1 MENNVLISKMT
12 KEDLNSIANILQSDF
27 DDFWNYNILS
37 NELNSS
43 NSIYLVAKIN
53 DEIIGFAGITLILDE
68 AEINNI
74 VIKKDFR
81 KNGYSKILL
90 QNLIDLSKKQNI
102 KKINLEVNI
111 ENTVAINLYHSFNFK
126 DVGLRKEYYKGKDAI
141 LMSLFI

>member
-1 MENNVLISKMT
+1 MT

-74 VIKKDFR
+74 VIKKVFR
-81 KNGYSKILL
+81 KKGYSKILL

-111 ENTVAINLYHSFNFK
+111 ENIIAINLYHSFNFK
-126 DVGLRKEYYKGKDAI
+126 DVGLRKGYYEGKDAI

>member
-1 MENNVLISKMT
+1 MISEMNLQDL
-12 KEDLNSIANILQSDF
+12 EDIKDCLLTDF

-74 VIKKDFR
+74 VIKKVFR
-81 KNGYSKILL
+81 KKGYSKILL

-111 ENTVAINLYHSFNFK
+111 ENIIAINLYHSFNFK
-126 DVGLRKEYYKGKDAI
+126 DVGLRKGYYKGKDAI

>member
-1 MENNVLISKMT
+1 MENKVLISKMT

-27 DDFWNYNILS
+27 DDFWNYNILL

-53 DEIIGFAGITLILDE
+53 NEIIGFAGITLILDE

-74 VIKKDFR
+74 VIKKDSR
-81 KNGYSKILL
+81 KKGYSKILL
-90 QNLIDLSKKQNI
+90 QNLIDLSKTQNI

-111 ENTVAINLYHSFNFK
+111 ENIIAINLYHSFNFK
-126 DVGLRKEYYKGKDAI
+126 DVGLRKGYYKGTDAI

>member
-1 MENNVLISKMT
+1 MKNNVLISKMT

-81 KNGYSKILL
+81 KKGYSKILL

-111 ENTVAINLYHSFNFK
+111 ENIIAINLYHSFNFK
-126 DVGLRKEYYKGKDAI
+126 DVGLRKGYYKGKDAI

>member
-1 MENNVLISKMT
+1 MKNNVLISKMT

-126 DVGLRKEYYKGKDAI
+126 DVGLRKGYYKGKDAI

>member
-81 KNGYSKILL
+81 KKGYSKILL

-111 ENTVAINLYHSFNFK
+111 ENIIAINLYHSFNFK
-126 DVGLRKEYYKGKDAI
+126 DVGLRKGYYKGKDAI

>member
-81 KNGYSKILL
+81 KKGYSKILL
-90 QNLIDLSKKQNI
+90 QNVIDLSKKQNI

-111 ENTVAINLYHSFNFK
+111 ENIIAINLYHSFNFK
-126 DVGLRKEYYKGKDAI
+126 DVGLRKGYYKGKDAI

>member
-81 KNGYSKILL
+81 KKGYSKILL

-111 ENTVAINLYHSFNFK
+111 ENIIAINLYHSFNFK
-126 DVGLRKEYYKGKDAI
+126 DVGLRKRYYKGKDAI

>member
-1 MENNVLISKMT
+1 MENKVLISKMT
-12 KEDLNSIANILQSDF
+12 KEDLNSISNILQSDF
-27 DDFWNYNILS
+27 DDFWNYNILL

-53 DEIIGFAGITLILDE
+53 NEIIGFAGITLILDE

-81 KNGYSKILL
+81 KKGYSKILL

-111 ENTVAINLYHSFNFK
+111 ENIIAINLYHSFNFK
-126 DVGLRKEYYKGKDAI
+126 DVGLRKGYYKGKDAI